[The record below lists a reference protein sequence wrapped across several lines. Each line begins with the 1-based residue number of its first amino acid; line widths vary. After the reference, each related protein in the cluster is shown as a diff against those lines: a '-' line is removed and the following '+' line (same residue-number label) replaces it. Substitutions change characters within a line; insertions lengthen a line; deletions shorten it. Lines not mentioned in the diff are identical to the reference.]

1 MKTIMTAAM
10 AAAVFAMA
18 MPATAQPERYDR
30 KLEKAAADA
39 FAARAGSI
47 RGTFKLDEK
56 PVLLTARMI
65 DAGAP
70 VLGNDHRQATRP
82 ARSRSETPY
91 TSFVQLG
98 H

>member
-65 DAGAP
+65 DVAAP
-70 VLGNDHRQATRP
+70 LLGREYRDTLRP
-82 ARSRSETPY
+82 AGFESAPPF
-91 TSFVQLG
+91 TSFVELG